1 MRTRIDRFKVKQ
13 HMELLGIEKFEV
25 LARRAKLS
33 PTTLYSA
40 LDSYNYRSTT
50 LDAIAN
56 ALGCSSRDITTI
68 DD

>member
-13 HMELLGIEKFEV
+13 RMEQIGMATFEE
-25 LARRAKLS
+25 LAKKTKLS
-33 PTTLYSA
+33 TATLYNA
-40 LDSYNYRSTT
+40 LDGYNWRSST